1 MLEPWP
7 GSRLFCS
14 WFDVSALM
22 RVKIWQLCR
31 VSVSSCVIM
40 AFDLLG
46 AIEIFKVPHSLSVSL
61 NTQCQQDLSVSSI
74 FSAMASN
81 GVSLFIV

>member
-1 MLEPWP
+1 
-7 GSRLFCS
+7 
-14 WFDVSALM
+14 
-22 RVKIWQLCR
+22 
-31 VSVSSCVIM
+31 M